1 MKIFENKN
9 IKYLIL
15 PMIILTITAS
25 IAITIQTIKQYK
37 AVTITLNEKIAEIMG
52 KISESNP
59 EMDSRKIIE
68 ILNSA
73 KNTEQYEKGQT
84 ELSKYGIEIDK
95 INSIKLI
102 ENQMKTN
109 LKLNVLIIL
118 LFSILWMTIIILYLR
133 RRDKKIQQIT
143 NYINQIKNKKYDL
156 NIEENTEDELSN
168 LKNELYKIT
177 IMLKEESEI
186 SKKDKENL
194 KMSVEDISH
203 QLKTPLTSIT
213 IMLDNLKDNPNMEEK
228 TKQKFIFEISKQVEW
243 INWLVI
249 SMLKLSKLD
258 ANVVQFYDEKINLKK
273 FIGEII
279 KNLEIPIEVKNQKI
293 IIDGDSNVS
302 FIGDYKWQQE
312 AITNIIKN
320 CIEHNENNGT
330 IYINYEENSLF
341 TKITI
346 RDEGEGIPKEDLKHI
361 FERFYKGKNSSEN
374 SVGIGLA
381 LAKNIIEK
389 NNGMINCKSELDKGT
404 EFVIKYM
411 K

>member
-37 AVTITLNEKIAEIMG
+37 TVTITLNEKIAEIMG

-59 EMDSRKIIE
+59 EIDSREIIE

-73 KNTEQYEKGQT
+73 KNTEQYEKGQK

-109 LKLNVLIIL
+109 LKLNILIIV

-133 RRDKKIQQIT
+133 KRDKKIKQIT

-186 SKKDKENL
+186 SKK
-194 KMSVEDISH
+194 
-203 QLKTPLTSIT
+203 
-213 IMLDNLKDNPNMEEK
+213 
-228 TKQKFIFEISKQVEW
+228 TK
-243 INWLVI
+243 
-249 SMLKLSKLD
+249 
-258 ANVVQFYDEKINLKK
+258 KI
-273 FIGEII
+273 
-279 KNLEIPIEVKNQKI
+279 
-293 IIDGDSNVS
+293 
-302 FIGDYKWQQE
+302 
-312 AITNIIKN
+312 
-320 CIEHNENNGT
+320 
-330 IYINYEENSLF
+330 
-341 TKITI
+341 
-346 RDEGEGIPKEDLKHI
+346 
-361 FERFYKGKNSSEN
+361 
-374 SVGIGLA
+374 
-381 LAKNIIEK
+381 
-389 NNGMINCKSELDKGT
+389 
-404 EFVIKYM
+404 
-411 K
+411 

>member
-25 IAITIQTIKQYK
+25 IAITIQTIQQYK
-37 AVTITLNEKIAEIMG
+37 TVTITLNEKIAEIMG

-59 EMDSRKIIE
+59 EIDSREIIE

-109 LKLNVLIIL
+109 LKLNILIIV
-118 LFSILWMTIIILYLR
+118 LFSILWMTIIVLYLR
-133 RRDKKIQQIT
+133 KRDKKIKQIT

-194 KMSVEDISH
+194 KISVEDISH

-258 ANVVQFYDEKINLKK
+258 ANVVQFYDEKINLNK

-293 IIDGDSNVS
+293 VIDGDENVS

-320 CIEHNENNGT
+320 CIEHNVNNGT

>member
-59 EMDSRKIIE
+59 EMDSREIIE

-109 LKLNVLIIL
+109 LKLNILIIV

-133 RRDKKIQQIT
+133 KRDKKIKQIT

-293 IIDGDSNVS
+293 IIDGNENVS

-312 AITNIIKN
+312 SITNIIKN
-320 CIEHNENNGT
+320 CIEHNANNGT

-346 RDEGEGIPKEDLKHI
+346 RDEGEGISKEDLKHI

-381 LAKNIIEK
+381 LAKNIIDK

>member
-15 PMIILTITAS
+15 PMIILTITSS
-25 IAITIQTIKQYK
+25 ITITIQTIQQYK
-37 AVTITLNEKIAEIMG
+37 TVTITLNEKIAEIMG

-59 EMDSRKIIE
+59 EIDSREIIE

-109 LKLNVLIIL
+109 LKLNILIIV
-118 LFSILWMTIIILYLR
+118 LFSILWMTIIVLYLR
-133 RRDKKIQQIT
+133 KRDKKIKQIT

-194 KMSVEDISH
+194 KISVEDISH

-213 IMLDNLKDNPNMEEK
+213 IMLNNLKDNPNMEEK

-293 IIDGDSNVS
+293 IIDGDENVS

-312 AITNIIKN
+312 AITNVIKN
-320 CIEHNENNGT
+320 CIEHNANNGT

-346 RDEGEGIPKEDLKHI
+346 RDEGEGISKEDLKHI

>member
-9 IKYLIL
+9 IKYLII

-25 IAITIQTIKQYK
+25 ITITIQTIKQYK

-59 EMDSRKIIE
+59 EMDSREIIE

-133 RRDKKIQQIT
+133 KRDKKIQQIT

-293 IIDGDSNVS
+293 IIDGDENVS

>member
-15 PMIILTITAS
+15 PMIILTITSS
-25 IAITIQTIKQYK
+25 ITITIQTIQQYK
-37 AVTITLNEKIAEIMG
+37 TVTITLNEKIAEIMG

-59 EMDSRKIIE
+59 EIDSREIIE

-109 LKLNVLIIL
+109 LKLNILIIV
-118 LFSILWMTIIILYLR
+118 LFSILWMTIIVLYLR
-133 RRDKKIQQIT
+133 KRDKKIKQIT

-194 KMSVEDISH
+194 KISVEDISH

-213 IMLDNLKDNPNMEEK
+213 IMLNNLKDNPNMEEK

-293 IIDGDSNVS
+293 IIDGDENVS

-346 RDEGEGIPKEDLKHI
+346 RDEGEGISKEDLKHI

>member
-15 PMIILTITAS
+15 PMIILTITSS
-25 IAITIQTIKQYK
+25 ITITIQTIQQYK
-37 AVTITLNEKIAEIMG
+37 TVTITLNEKIAEIMG

-59 EMDSRKIIE
+59 EIDSREIIE

-109 LKLNVLIIL
+109 LKLNILIIV
-118 LFSILWMTIIILYLR
+118 LFSILWMTIIVLYLR
-133 RRDKKIQQIT
+133 KRDKKIKQIT

-194 KMSVEDISH
+194 KISVEDISH

-258 ANVVQFYDEKINLKK
+258 ANVVQFYDEKINLNK

-293 IIDGDSNVS
+293 VIDGDENVS

-320 CIEHNENNGT
+320 CIEHNVNNGT

-346 RDEGEGIPKEDLKHI
+346 RDEGEGISKEDLKHI